1 MESNAVAL
9 YPLWN
14 NARTH
19 RVSPAGLKKV
29 APEDVLLFCIL
40 LIRNIISSMLLILSN
55 LQQIGINMNMTSFHI
70 RVVGI
75 GCCCC

>member
-1 MESNAVAL
+1 MESNAVAP

-29 APEDVLLFCIL
+29 APEGVLFCVL
-40 LIRNIISSMLLILSN
+40 LIRKYYQLDAPDLE
-55 LQQIGINMNMTSFHI
+55 
-70 RVVGI
+70 
-75 GCCCC
+75 

>member
-1 MESNAVAL
+1 MESNAVAP

-29 APEDVLLFCIL
+29 APEGGVVLCFADPE
-40 LIRNIISSMLLILSN
+40 ILSA
-55 LQQIGINMNMTSFHI
+55 
-70 RVVGI
+70 
-75 GCCCC
+75 